1 MDGTPG
7 DLCITYD
14 RLVLAESIVATK
26 MHYENE
32 SLSDDTLLTIFSRL
46 NMLLY
51 NQKILKL
58 TERTMNALDATGMLD
73 FEEDM

>member
-1 MDGTPG
+1 MDNTPG

-32 SLSDDTLLTIFSRL
+32 SLSDDALTTIFSRL
-46 NMLLY
+46 NVLLY
-51 NQKILKL
+51 NQKILEL
-58 TERTMNALDATGMLD
+58 TERTMSVLDATEMLD
-73 FEEDM
+73 LEEDM